1 MGEADNRSS
10 MSFEIGPISP
20 FQSTGAIRRTE
31 PATSRFTLDLARP
44 AAAAAPAVD
53 SAELSLPAHPPTEV
67 LDAIGAA
74 AERAAELRADNREL
88 HFHKDEASGRVI
100 VQVRDLEG
108 NVIRTIPPS
117 KALDVMSGARI

>member
-1 MGEADNRSS
+1 

-20 FQSTGAIRRTE
+20 FQAAGAVRRAE
-31 PATSRFTLDLARP
+31 PATSRFSVDPARP
-44 AAAAAPAVD
+44 AAAAPAPAHAQD

-74 AERAAELRADNREL
+74 AARAAELRADNREL

-117 KALDVMSGARI
+117 KALDIMSGARI

>member
-1 MGEADNRSS
+1 
-10 MSFEIGPISP
+10 MSFEIGPISSY
-20 FQSTGAIRRTE
+20 QATGAIRRTE
-31 PATSRFTLDLARP
+31 PATSRFSVDLARP
-44 AAAAAPAVD
+44 AAAAASARAQAAD

-74 AERAAELRADNREL
+74 AARAAELRADNREL
-88 HFHKDEASGRVI
+88 HFSKDEATGRVI

-117 KALDVMSGARI
+117 KALDIMSGAQI